1 MKEPRPNILL
11 IVADDLGYGDFGVF
25 SEGRTATPALDS
37 LIADGVCLT
46 QHYSAS
52 PICAPARASLLTG
65 RYPHRTGAIDVL
77 ENRGLDRIALRE
89 TTIGDLFR
97 RAGYTTAL
105 IGKWHNG
112 ALDARYHPQA
122 RGFEEFVGFRG
133 GWQDYYDWNLEYG
146 TNVKKSDGRYLTDVF
161 TDEAIGF
168 LRRRRTEPFFLCLTY
183 NAPHIP
189 FQVPDEELK
198 PILQQGRFNKGVSH
212 LYAMIRRLDR
222 GIERI
227 NEELARLGL
236 EENTVVLFT
245 SDNGPRFLGEG
256 EWSTTRFNCG
266 FNGCKLYVYEG
277 GIRVPMVI
285 RWPAGGYTGGR
296 RTRDFVHFTDW
307 LPTLC
312 ALADVDCSGTLPLD
326 GEDVTGT
333 LSGDRGTINPR
344 RFWQYSFYV
353 PMVGC
358 NAAMRDGYWKL
369 VRPAIREAMEHAQA
383 DIDMVRSMKYHPDH
397 HAEIRRDPL
406 PERWIPDPAPPQ
418 LYNLREDPEERY
430 DLSADEPE
438 RTSRMLRELETW
450 FEAVEADRRLIRE

>member
-1 MKEPRPNILL
+1 MRKKPNIVFIL
-11 IVADDLGYGDFGVF
+11 ADDLGFGDIGAFGNDVIRTPQLDRLCG
-25 SEGRTATPALDS
+25 EGLM
-37 LIADGVCLT
+37 LE

-52 PICAPARASLLTG
+52 PMCAPARASLLTG
-65 RYPHRTGAIDVL
+65 KYNHRTGAVDVPS
-77 ENRGLDRIALRE
+77 NRGLDRIDTE
-89 TTIGDLFR
+89 CTTIADLLSA
-97 RAGYTTAL
+97 AGYATGM

-112 ALDARYHPQA
+112 LHDMRFHPNS
-122 RGFEEFVGFRG
+122 RGFDEFAGFLNG
-133 GWQDYYDWNLEYG
+133 GMDYWRWVLDYNG
-146 TNVKKSDGRYLTDVF
+146 VPRPSDGRYLTDVF
-161 TDEAIGF
+161 TDEAREF
-168 LRRRRTEPFFLCLTY
+168 LKRHRTEPFFLYLAY
-183 NAPHIP
+183 NAPHLP
-189 FQVPDEELK
+189 LQVPEEDLAVYEDRADLN
-198 PILQQGRFNKGVSH
+198 PAVRT
-212 LYAMIRRLDR
+212 LYAMISRMDR
-222 GIERI
+222 GIGHI
-227 NEELARLGL
+227 LDALKELALD
-236 EENTVVLFT
+236 ENTIVVFS
-245 SDNGPRFLGEG
+245 SDNGPYMGGVDEESCRRYNGIL
-256 EWSTTRFNCG
+256 
-266 FNGCKLYVYEG
+266 NGCKGDVLDG
-277 GIRVPMVI
+277 GIRVPAIV
-285 RWPAGGYTGGR
+285 RWPAAIAQGTQTGS
-296 RTRDFVHFTDW
+296 FMHFTDW

-450 FEAVEADRRLIRE
+450 FEAVEADRRSIRE